1 MSDFAKIENGQ
12 LLLKEAGEWVRHSG
26 LYARSFAMSLRASD
40 AQAHHK
46 QIAEI
51 ESALEEIAHANV

>member
-1 MSDFAKIENGQ
+1 MGEFARVEKGQ
-12 LLLKEAGEWVRHSG
+12 LFLKEAGEWVRHYPIYG
-26 LYARSFAMSLRASD
+26 RTFAMSLRASD

-51 ESALEEIAHANV
+51 EAALKEIQ